1 MHFKSTFLFAFIGTG
16 SNETCSWCF
25 FPIDNTLS
33 RDDPVMKSVMTAIE
47 TSLNDADYTHQLV
60 PLSWMK
66 TLDEVTNLKRSSI
79 TIQEYSLIASSCKVS
94 NSDEFDLLRY
104 FHEMGYLMWH
114 DQPLLRDVI
123 ILDPIEFF
131 VKPVALIICKH
142 IQDGNDPRMHFLP
155 VHSKCKKNEFNKF
168 NDLTTKGILN
178 SCLLPI
184 LWEEFKNRSAILLH
198 LMCRYGL
205 LVPLLY
211 NTTNESSDVVAVAAS
226 EKYLVPS
233 LLSSSSNQ
241 YKEQWLDDGASYQTC
256 YFVFS
261 SSEDM
266 KAKCII
272 QSSDLRS
279 DGFLPN
285 GLFERLIGKVVGWC
299 QFTSKDVQIDTDLLF
314 KDLVILRYG
323 RQCFRLSLQQDLNSI
338 RLDVEGMVR
347 LSFILLCKT
356 IILTDIIHL
365 CVIVVESFG
374 GP

>member
-1 MHFKSTFLFAFIGTG
+1 
-16 SNETCSWCF
+16 
-25 FPIDNTLS
+25 
-33 RDDPVMKSVMTAIE
+33 MKSVMATIE
-47 TSLNDADYTHQLV
+47 SSMNDADYTHQLV

-66 TLDEVTNLKRSSI
+66 TLDELTNLKRSSI
-79 TIQEYSLIASSCKVS
+79 TIQEYSSIASSCKVS
-94 NSDEFDLLRY
+94 SSDEFDLLHY

-114 DQPLLRDVI
+114 DQPVLRDVI

-131 VKPVALIICKH
+131 VKPAALIICKH
-142 IQDGNDPRMHFLP
+142 IQDGDDPTMHFLP
-155 VHSKCKKNEFNKF
+155 VHSKCKKMQFRNF
-168 NDLTTKGILN
+168 DVLTKKGILN
-178 SCLLPI
+178 NSLLPI
-184 LWEEFKNRSAILLH
+184 LWEEFKEYSPILLH

-211 NTTNESSDVVAVAAS
+211 NTTYESSDVVAVPPS

-241 YKEQWLDDGASYQTC
+241 YKEQWLDDGPSYQTC

-266 KAKCII
+266 KMKPFI

-285 GLFERLIGKVVGWC
+285 GLFERLVGKVVGWC

-314 KDLVILRYG
+314 KDLVIMRYG
-323 RQCFRLSLQQDLNSI
+323 RQCFRLSLHQDLSSI

-347 LSFILLCKT
+347 LFSFCCVT
-356 IILTDIIHL
+356 IILIDVIHS
-365 CVIVVESFG
+365 CVDVIESFR

>member
-1 MHFKSTFLFAFIGTG
+1 
-16 SNETCSWCF
+16 
-25 FPIDNTLS
+25 
-33 RDDPVMKSVMTAIE
+33 MKSVMTAIE
-47 TSLNDADYTHQLV
+47 TSLNDAHYTHQLV

-66 TLDEVTNLKRSSI
+66 TLDELTNLQRSFISI
-79 TIQEYSLIASSCKVS
+79 KEYSSIASSCKVS
-94 NSDEFDLLRY
+94 SSDEFDLLRY

-114 DQPLLRDVI
+114 DQPVLRDVI

-131 VKPVALIICKH
+131 VKPASLIICKH
-142 IQDGNDPRMHFLP
+142 IKDESDSTFHFLS
-155 VHSKCKKNEFNKF
+155 VHSKCNDMHKQKF
-168 NDLTTKGILN
+168 NDLTTKGVLN
-178 SCLLPI
+178 SSLLPI
-184 LWEEFKNRSAILLH
+184 LWEEFADHSAILLH

-211 NTTNESSDVVAVAAS
+211 NTTDELSDVVAVPPS

-233 LLSSSSNQ
+233 LLSSSSTQ
-241 YKEQWLDDGASYQTC
+241 YKEQWPKDGASYQTC

-285 GLFERLIGKVVGWC
+285 GLFERLIGKVVGWS
-299 QFTSKDVQIDTDLLF
+299 QFTSKVVQIDTNLLF

-323 RQCFRLSLQQDLNSI
+323 QQPFRLSLLQDLCLI
-338 RLDVEGMVR
+338 RLDVVGTVR
-347 LSFILLCKT
+347 FSFILQYAT
-356 IILTDIIHL
+356 IIIH
-365 CVIVVESFG
+365 SFILF
-374 GP
+374 

>member
-1 MHFKSTFLFAFIGTG
+1 MYQCSFIGTG
-16 SNETCSWCF
+16 SNGTCALCF

-33 RDDPVMKSVMTAIE
+33 RDDPVMKSVMTEIE
-47 TSLNDADYTHQLV
+47 SSLNDAAYTNQLV

-79 TIQEYSLIASSCKVS
+79 TLEEYSSIASSCKVS
-94 NSDEFDLLRY
+94 SSDKFDLLRY

-114 DQPLLRDVI
+114 DQPVLRDVI

-131 VKPVALIICKH
+131 VKPASLIICKH
-142 IQDGNDPRMHFLP
+142 IQDGNDPRQHFLS
-155 VHSKCKKNEFNKF
+155 VHSKCKRMQFNKF
-168 NDLTTKGILN
+168 TALTTKGILY
-178 SCLLPI
+178 SSLQPI
-184 LWEEFKNRSAILLH
+184 LWEEYKEHNDILLH

-211 NTTNESSDVVAVAAS
+211 NTTDDSSDVITTPES

-241 YKEQWLDDGASYQTC
+241 VKEQWLEDGASYLTC

-261 SSEDM
+261 SSDDM
-266 KAKCII
+266 KTKRII
-272 QSSDLRS
+272 QLSDLRS

-285 GLFERLIGKVVGWC
+285 GLFERLVGKVVGWC
-299 QFTSKDVQIDTDLLF
+299 QFTSKVVQINTDLLF

-347 LSFILLCKT
+347 LSCICCIRIYF
-356 IILTDIIHL
+356 
-365 CVIVVESFG
+365 
-374 GP
+374 

>member
-1 MHFKSTFLFAFIGTG
+1 MHFLSIFQCAFIGTERNG
-16 SNETCSWCF
+16 SCTLYF

-47 TSLNDADYTHQLV
+47 SSINDAEYTHQLV

-66 TLDEVTNLKRSSI
+66 TLDVVTNLRRSYI
-79 TIQEYSLIASSCKVS
+79 TIEEYLSIASSCNVS
-94 NSDEFDLLRY
+94 SSDEFDLLSF

-114 DQPLLRDVI
+114 DQSVLRDFI

-131 VKPVALIICKH
+131 VKPASLIICKH
-142 IQDGNDPRMHFLP
+142 IRDGNNPTMHFLP
-155 VHSKCKKNEFNKF
+155 VHSKCKKMQFRNF
-168 NDLTTKGILN
+168 DILTKNGILN
-178 SCLLPI
+178 SSLLPI
-184 LWEEFKNRSAILLH
+184 LWEELAEDRRTILLH

-211 NTTNESSDVVAVAAS
+211 NTAEESSDVVTVPAS

-241 YKEQWLDDGASYQTC
+241 YKEQWLYDGASYQTC

-261 SSEDM
+261 STKDM
-266 KAKCII
+266 KKKSII
-272 QSSDLRS
+272 KLSDLRS

-285 GLFERLIGKVVGWC
+285 GLFERFLGAVVGWC
-299 QFTSKDVQIDTDLLF
+299 QLTSKVVEINVDLLF
-314 KDLVILRYG
+314 KDLVILRYN
-323 RQCFRLSLQQDLNSI
+323 RQRFRLSLKQDLSSI

-347 LSFILLCKT
+347 LSFVMLKRL
-356 IILTDIIHL
+356 
-365 CVIVVESFG
+365 
-374 GP
+374 

>member
-1 MHFKSTFLFAFIGTG
+1 MYHCVFIGTG
-16 SNETCSWCF
+16 SNGICTLCF

-47 TSLNDADYTHQLV
+47 SSMNDADYTHQLV
-60 PLSWMK
+60 PFSWMK
-66 TLDEVTNLKRSSI
+66 TLDELTNLMKSSI
-79 TIQEYSLIASSCKVS
+79 TIVEYLSIASSCKVS
-94 NSDEFDLLRY
+94 SSDEFDLLRY

-131 VKPVALIICKH
+131 VKPASLIICKH
-142 IQDGNDPRMHFLP
+142 IHDGNNPTVHFLP
-155 VHSKCKKNEFNKF
+155 VHSKCKKMHFNKF
-168 NDLTTKGILN
+168 YDLTTKGILN
-178 SCLLPI
+178 SSLLPI
-184 LWEEFKNRSAILLH
+184 LWEEFTDRSSILLH

-211 NTTNESSDVVAVAAS
+211 NTTNESSDVVAVASS

-233 LLSSSSNQ
+233 LLSSSFYQ
-241 YKEQWLDDGASYQTC
+241 YNEQWLDDGALYQTC

-285 GLFERLIGKVVGWC
+285 GLFERLVGKVVGWC
-299 QFTSKDVQIDTDLLF
+299 QFTSKVVQIDTDLLF

-323 RQCFRLSLQQDLNSI
+323 RQRFRLSLQQGLNTI

-347 LSFILLCKT
+347 LFFILLYKT

>member
-1 MHFKSTFLFAFIGTG
+1 MYQYVFIGTW
-16 SNETCSWCF
+16 SNGTCTLCF
-25 FPIDNTLS
+25 FPIDNTIS
-33 RDDPVMKSVMTAIE
+33 RDDPVMKSVMITIE
-47 TSLNDADYTHQLV
+47 SSMNDADYTHQLV

-79 TIQEYSLIASSCKVS
+79 TIQEYSSIASSCKVS
-94 NSDEFDLLRY
+94 SSDEFDLLRY

-114 DQPLLRDVI
+114 DQPVLRDVI

-131 VKPVALIICKH
+131 VKPAALIICKH
-142 IQDGNDPRMHFLP
+142 IQDGNDPTMHFLP
-155 VHSKCKKNEFNKF
+155 VHSKCKKMQFNKF

-184 LWEEFKNRSAILLH
+184 LWEQFADRSAILLH

-211 NTTNESSDVVAVAAS
+211 NTTDELSDVVAVAAS

-285 GLFERLIGKVVGWC
+285 GLFERLVGKVVGWC
-299 QFTSKDVQIDTDLLF
+299 QFTSKEVQINTDLLF

-323 RQCFRLSLQQDLNSI
+323 RQRFRLSLQKDLNTI

-347 LSFILLCKT
+347 LFINLLYKT
-356 IILTDIIHL
+356 TTMIDIIHS
-365 CVIVVESFG
+365 CVDVIESFG

>member
-1 MHFKSTFLFAFIGTG
+1 MYQCLFIATG
-16 SNETCSWCF
+16 SNGTCTLCF

-33 RDDPVMKSVMTAIE
+33 RDDPVMKSVMITIE
-47 TSLNDADYTHQLV
+47 SSINDADYNHQLV

-66 TLDEVTNLKRSSI
+66 TNDELTNLKRSSI
-79 TIQEYSLIASSCKVS
+79 TIQEYSSIASSCKVS
-94 NSDEFDLLRY
+94 SSDEFDLLRY

-114 DQPLLRDVI
+114 DQPVLRDII

-131 VKPVALIICKH
+131 VKPAALIICKH

-155 VHSKCKKNEFNKF
+155 VHSKCKKMQFNKF

-178 SCLLPI
+178 SSLLPI
-184 LWEEFKNRSAILLH
+184 LWEEFADRSAILLH

-211 NTTNESSDVVAVAAS
+211 NTTDESSDVVAVPPS

-256 YFVFS
+256 FFVFS

-266 KAKCII
+266 KTKCII

-299 QFTSKDVQIDTDLLF
+299 QFTSKVVQINTDLLF

-323 RQCFRLSLQQDLNSI
+323 RQCFRLSLQQESSSI

-347 LSFILLCKT
+347 LSFILYNYN
-356 IILTDIIHL
+356 IDIYN
-365 CVIVVESFG
+365 SFIC
-374 GP
+374 

>member
-1 MHFKSTFLFAFIGTG
+1 MYQYVFIGTG
-16 SNETCSWCF
+16 SNGTCSLCF

-33 RDDPVMKSVMTAIE
+33 RDDPVMKSVMTTIE
-47 TSLNDADYTHQLV
+47 SCMNDADYTHQLV

-66 TLDEVTNLKRSSI
+66 TLDELTNLKRSSI
-79 TIQEYSLIASSCKVS
+79 TIQEYSSIATSCKVS

-131 VKPVALIICKH
+131 VKPATLIICKH
-142 IQDGNDPRMHFLP
+142 IQDGNDLRMHFLP
-155 VHSKCKKNEFNKF
+155 VHSKCRKMQFNKF

-178 SCLLPI
+178 SSLLPI
-184 LWEEFKNRSAILLH
+184 LWEEFTKDRRTILLH

-211 NTTNESSDVVAVAAS
+211 NTTDESSDVVTVPSS

-241 YKEQWLDDGASYQTC
+241 YEEQWLYNGASYQTC

-266 KAKCII
+266 KTNRII
-272 QSSDLRS
+272 QLTDLRS

-285 GLFERLIGKVVGWC
+285 GLFERLVGNVVRWCQLTSKVVE
-299 QFTSKDVQIDTDLLF
+299 IDTDLLF

-323 RQCFRLSLQQDLNSI
+323 RQRFRLSLKQDLSSI

-347 LSFILLCKT
+347 LSYM
-356 IILTDIIHL
+356 
-365 CVIVVESFG
+365 
-374 GP
+374 

>member
-1 MHFKSTFLFAFIGTG
+1 
-16 SNETCSWCF
+16 
-25 FPIDNTLS
+25 
-33 RDDPVMKSVMTAIE
+33 MKSVMTEIE
-47 TSLNDADYTHQLV
+47 NCMKSAEYTQNKV
-60 PLSWMK
+60 PISWLK
-66 TLDEVTNLKRSSI
+66 TLDEITNLKKSSI

-94 NSDEFDLLRY
+94 SSDEFDLLRF
-104 FHEMGYLMWH
+104 FHKMGYLMWH
-114 DQPLLRDVI
+114 DQPVLHDVI

-131 VKPVALIICKH
+131 VKPAALIICKH

-155 VHSKCKKNEFNKF
+155 VHSKCKKMQLNKF

-178 SCLLPI
+178 SSLLPI
-184 LWEEFKNRSAILLH
+184 LWEEFDDRSAILLH

-211 NTTNESSDVVAVAAS
+211 NTTDESSDVVAVAPS

-233 LLSSSSNQ
+233 LLSSSSSQ
-241 YKEQWLDDGASYQTC
+241 YKEKWLDDGALYQTC

-266 KAKCII
+266 KSKCII

-285 GLFERLIGKVVGWC
+285 GLFERLVGKVVGWC
-299 QFTSKDVQIDTDLLF
+299 QFTSKVVQIDINLLF
-314 KDLVILRYG
+314 KDLVILKYG
-323 RQCFRLSLQQDLNSI
+323 RQSFRLSLEQDLSSI
-338 RLDVEGMVR
+338 RLDVEGMVSF
-347 LSFILLCKT
+347 SFILLYKT
-356 IILTDIIHL
+356 IILTDLIQL
-365 CVIVVESFG
+365 CFIVVESFG

>member
-1 MHFKSTFLFAFIGTG
+1 MGAG
-16 SNETCSWCF
+16 SNGTCTLCF

-33 RDDPVMKSVMTAIE
+33 RDDPVMKSVITAIE
-47 TSLNDADYTHQLV
+47 SSMNDADYTHQLV

-66 TLDEVTNLKRSSI
+66 TLDELTNLKRSFIS
-79 TIQEYSLIASSCKVS
+79 IQEYSSIASSCEVS
-94 NSDEFDLLRY
+94 SSDEFDLLHY

-114 DQPLLRDVI
+114 DHSVLRDVI
-123 ILDPIEFF
+123 ILDPIDFF
-131 VKPVALIICKH
+131 VKPASLIICKH
-142 IQDGNDPRMHFLP
+142 IKDESDSTFHFLP
-155 VHSKCKKNEFNKF
+155 VHSKCKDMHEQKF

-178 SCLLPI
+178 SFLLPI
-184 LWEEFKNRSAILLH
+184 LWEEFADRSAILLH
-198 LMCRYGL
+198 LMCRYSL

-211 NTTNESSDVVAVAAS
+211 NTTDKSSDEVTVPPS

-261 SSEDM
+261 YSEDM
-266 KAKCII
+266 KTKRII
-272 QSSDLRS
+272 QSNDLRS

-299 QFTSKDVQIDTDLLF
+299 QFTSKEVQIDTDLLF

-323 RQCFRLSLQQDLNSI
+323 LQPFRLSLLQDLCLI
-338 RLDVEGMVR
+338 RLDVVGTVR
-347 LSFILLCKT
+347 LSFILQYKT
-356 IILTDIIHL
+356 MILSYIIHSYIL
-365 CVIVVESFG
+365 L
-374 GP
+374 